1 VATSIWMVLIAATN
15 AVETGGEADEDVTM
29 SIHVGSARAWWWA
42 GKPGEELASDAL
54 LHREDM
60 GGGGAPERAP
70 RPAMK
75 EPLSLVSLLL
85 REEMKLPAAGRR
97 SVAVSMK
104 TAPALVVAS
113 RPTSMRPA
121 GVVAVM
127 CTPTFTLTT
136 NQICLV

>member
-1 VATSIWMVLIAATN
+1 
-15 AVETGGEADEDVTM
+15 
-29 SIHVGSARAWWWA
+29 
-42 GKPGEELASDAL
+42 
-54 LHREDM
+54 
-60 GGGGAPERAP
+60 
-70 RPAMK
+70 MK

-104 TAPALVVAS
+104 TAPALVGAS